1 MPAQDTPS
9 PTPGVR
15 SIDSLEFFEQSLL
28 FAELARIAY
37 LPEEPARQQ
46 VAAFGLTGCR
56 YFEADG
62 AQAYLFCSDEDA
74 VVVCRGTEIH
84 DWNDV
89 RADINAWSALAETV
103 GRVHRGFKR
112 EVDDLWPMLEE
123 ALVANTKTLWFSG
136 HSLGGAMAT
145 ICAGRCKLSHIPSTP
160 EALFTFGS
168 PRVGNRR
175 YVHHAR
181 LRHYRWVN
189 NNDIVCR
196 VPPKWMGYSHAGQE
210 WYLSSRGRL
219 RRMQGW
225 QKVVDRAR
233 GFVHGLT
240 AGTID
245 QLNDHLMHNYIDAI
259 QTASE
264 SGVPEMLQQHIEP
277 QAEIQVP
284 RPSLVTPRRAEDRP
298 AEGVA

>member
-1 MPAQDTPS
+1 MS
-9 PTPGVR
+9 
-15 SIDSLEFFEQSLL
+15 
-28 FAELARIAY
+28 RIAY
-37 LPEEPARQQ
+37 LPEEQAREQ
-46 VAAFGLTGCR
+46 VSCFGLTGCR
-56 YFEADG
+56 YLEADG
-62 AQAYLFCSDEDA
+62 AQAYLFWSDEDA
-74 VVVCRGTEIH
+74 VVVCRGTEID

-89 RADINAWSALAETV
+89 QADINAWSALAETV

-112 EVDDLWPMLEE
+112 EVDDLWPMLED
-123 ALVANTKTLWFSG
+123 ALVANQKTLWFSG

-145 ICAGRCKLSHIPSTP
+145 ICAGRCKLSHIASTP

-225 QKVVDRAR
+225 QKVLDRAR
-233 GFVHGLT
+233 GFVRGLF

-259 QTASE
+259 QTASK
-264 SGVPEMLQQHIEP
+264 SGIPEMLQ
-277 QAEIQVP
+277 AQVSAAAHVSSPP
-284 RPSLVTPRRAEDRP
+284 RPQLVKPRRVDDRP